1 MLTELSALLD
11 LLRAK
16 GVTHYEGPFM
26 ADPQSPLQ
34 QLVKFDVAP
43 LDAPAKPADKDDAPA
58 DVEVCRCGHA
68 LYVHTNGLC
77 GDGCDVER
85 CAPPEKA
92 K

>member
-11 LLRAK
+11 LLRSK
-16 GVTHYEGPFM
+16 GVTHYEGAPCAGWTGHDM
-26 ADPQSPLQ
+26 KIELG
-34 QLVKFDVAP
+34 P
-43 LDAPAKPADKDDAPA
+43 LDAPAKSADKDDAPT